1 MIKEKLF
8 NFLFV
13 LFVGVMITYT
23 VYDPPVIIYKHKNIN
38 NMHNITYLEEKNE
51 IQESYENFLY

>member
-38 NMHNITYLEEKNE
+38 NINKITYLEEKNE